1 MGETKSVGGV
11 IDWILENWKYIVII
25 VGLFA
30 FIWRIS
36 KKINKF
42 TDTVGDIKTKIDTE
56 LPSIKTSLDTHNTEL
71 TEMKEDIKDLKAYQE
86 RDGKRNYYIV
96 KGVLSSLR
104 GLQEIGVN
112 GPTTETTEEIE
123 KFMMEQVTH

>member
-1 MGETKSVGGV
+1 MEETKSVGGI
-11 IDWILENWKYIVII
+11 IDWILENWKYIII
-25 VGLFA
+25 IAGLFVSVWK
-30 FIWRIS
+30 FS

-42 TDTVGDIKTKIDTE
+42 TDTVGDIKTKIDTD